1 MIIDILKIYLVNSF
15 IFLIN
20 KLRFLFFNLSI
31 TKILEFN
38 INNNLFSTIDYFIY
52 NQINKLI
59 YVL

>member
-38 INNNLFSTIDYFIY
+38 INNNLFSTIAYFIY

>member
-20 KLRFLFFNLSI
+20 KFRFLFFNLSI

-38 INNNLFSTIDYFIY
+38 INNNLFSTIAYFIY